1 MTTDARTFVVALGGG
16 LAAAALATSGLM
28 GEAIAAGPSYDIT
41 NRLRIE
47 QDIRRSYNNYNRN
60 VPVSPMAPRIRER
73 HLRGDMLSPSG
84 PSATASCAYR
94 YGRWQRS
101 GGKYWRERYLDCSG

>member
-1 MTTDARTFVVALGGG
+1 MTADTKNFIVALGGG
-16 LAAAALATSGLM
+16 LTLAVLGASVLAGD
-28 GEAIAAGPSYDIT
+28 AVAAGPSYDIT

-60 VPVSPMAPRIRER
+60 IPTDPTAPRIRER
-73 HLRGDMLSPSG
+73 HLRGDTLSPSG
-84 PSATASCAYR
+84 STASCSYQ
-94 YGRWQRS
+94 YGRWKRS